1 MGENTA
7 DSVLSGEG
15 KKCGHILRIN
25 ILCLS
30 APGIAGEKL
39 ECIGVYFY
47 SLFSHGEVGKMAS
60 DGKHDEES
68 PFSMILM

>member
-15 KKCGHILRIN
+15 KKCGHILRID

-30 APGIAGEKL
+30 APGIAGEEL

-47 SLFSHGEVGKMAS
+47 SLFSHGEVAVG
-60 DGKHDEES
+60 
-68 PFSMILM
+68 